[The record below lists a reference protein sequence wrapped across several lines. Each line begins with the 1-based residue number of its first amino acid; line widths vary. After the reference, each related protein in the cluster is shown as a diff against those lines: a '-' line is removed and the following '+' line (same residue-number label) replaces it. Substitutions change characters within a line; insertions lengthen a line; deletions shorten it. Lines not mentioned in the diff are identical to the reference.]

1 MTSGSDVWWN
11 VLEAI
16 SVYDKLKT
24 YDSIVSLLQA
34 MRNDKA
40 KTFVETIENLMN
52 MNCMKTRQEQEQAQV
67 GGGENEGRD
76 SEHSIANVDRQ
87 QTITVRIAEI
97 ADTITNHGEFNVVN
111 NKYCVND
118 PLCKAEYN
126 ANKEQ
131 QTNSSSL
138 CSLGLLYDLV
148 LLLGCEAK
156 YKATKTLYLKEGN
169 YDGRSNLPAKYIDAL
184 GILKTHNN
192 MEMVVVESPRY

>member
-1 MTSGSDVWWN
+1 FQTAPKQWN

-34 MRNDKA
+34 MRNDVGSACDKQPSFKKKA
-40 KTFVETIENLMN
+40 KTFVETIE
-52 MNCMKTRQEQEQAQV
+52 TRQEQEQAQV

-111 NKYCVND
+111 NKVMYWYFGND
-118 PLCKAEYN
+118 I
-126 ANKEQ
+126 
-131 QTNSSSL
+131 
-138 CSLGLLYDLV
+138 
-148 LLLGCEAK
+148 
-156 YKATKTLYLKEGN
+156 
-169 YDGRSNLPAKYIDAL
+169 R
-184 GILKTHNN
+184 
-192 MEMVVVESPRY
+192 